1 MENKNLEEKLFC
13 SLIMGKK
20 ILSGNQIRHLIDE
33 KKIDS
38 IDSLYQS
45 NEEIFTEELLSPEQ
59 YERWLEYKKSPTYD
73 RFGEYVEYVERRN
86 IQAVSIYDEDY
97 PGCLKPYP
105 NMPLIL
111 YLRGNAD
118 LLTGSKS
125 KVSIVGTRQPSAY
138 GRRVTREFSKSLAL
152 RDVVIV
158 SGLARG
164 VDGIAHQACLDAG
177 GQTIAV
183 MPCGLDTVYPGE
195 HLNLF
200 QEIEQKGLLIS
211 ELMPGTKAI
220 RQYFPARNRILSA
233 LSDCVLITEAG
244 QNSGTL
250 HTASFAAAQGKEVF
264 VVPGTIYSDTSKGNL
279 GLMKDGAQI
288 ASEPEDILAHLAGAV
303 FFREIEEIKEEWRMH
318 LLKEKIENHPDDLTK
333 EEIRFVIL
341 DLLVAQG
348 LNTDEIV
355 RESGLPVES
364 VSSELG
370 KLELEGKITNENE
383 KYILTIR

>member
-1 MENKNLEEKLFC
+1 MENHNLKEKLFC
-13 SLIMGKK
+13 SLIMHKK
-20 ILSGNQIRHLIDE
+20 IMNGSQIRRLISD
-33 KKIDS
+33 KKIMSIDS
-38 IDSLYQS
+38 ICQEQDS
-45 NEEIFTEELLSPEQ
+45 IFTEEMLSPEQ
-59 YERWLEYKKSPTYD
+59 LEKWREYRNSAAYD
-73 RFGEYVEYVERRN
+73 RFDEYVEYVLKRN
-86 IQAVSIYDEDY
+86 IQAVSKYDEDY
-97 PGCLKPYP
+97 PECLKPYP

-111 YLRGNAD
+111 YLRGDAS
-118 LLTGSKS
+118 LLHQKKS
-125 KVSIVGTRQPSAY
+125 KVSVVGTRQPSAY
-138 GRRVTREFSKSLAL
+138 GRRVTREFAKSLAL

-177 GQTIAV
+177 GKTIAV
-183 MPCGLDTVYPGE
+183 MPCGLDTVYPGD
-195 HLNLF
+195 HLQLF

-250 HTASFAAAQGKEVF
+250 HTANFAAAHGKEVF
-264 VVPGTIYSDTSKGNL
+264 VIPGTIYSDTSKGNL
-279 GLMKDGAQI
+279 GLMKDGALI
-288 ASEPEDILAHLAGAV
+288 ASEPEDILAYLAGAV

-318 LLKEKIENHPDDLTK
+318 LLKEKIEQHPEELTDD
-333 EEIRFVIL
+333 EIRLVIME
-341 DLLVAQG
+341 LLVAQG
-348 LNTDEIV
+348 LNADEIV
-355 RESGLPVES
+355 RESGLAYEA
-364 VSSELG
+364 VSTELG